1 MSARVIRLDPAQYR
15 HTPWKNGGG
24 VTVDIADAYRPG
36 TPEGSWD
43 GMIWR
48 LGHTRIE
55 TPGPFSDLTGHDR
68 ILVVTG
74 GRGLVLERAEGPL
87 DVREPLRPVRFR
99 GEDRIVSR
107 LEAGPVAVLN
117 LMADRSRAA
126 IDLAVLRDTDACQ
139 VAPGIHIVHA
149 LNGPA
154 RVTIDGEDH
163 ILGERDSL
171 RVDTEDGFAL
181 ALHGGTVALASI
193 ALA

>member
-1 MSARVIRLDPAQYR
+1 VTTRITRLDPAHYR
-15 HTPWKNGGG
+15 HTPWKNRGG

-48 LGHTRIE
+48 LGYTRIE

-74 GRGLVLERAEGPL
+74 GRGLVLERPEGPL

-99 GEDRIVSR
+99 GEDLITSR

-117 LMADRSRAA
+117 LMADRARAA
-126 IDLAVLRDTDACQ
+126 IDLAVLTEARSHQ
-139 VAPGIHIVHA
+139 VAPGLHVLHA
-149 LNGPA
+149 LGPA
-154 RVTIDGEDH
+154 TVTIDGADEALPDRH
-163 ILGERDSL
+163 SL
-171 RVDTEDGFAL
+171 RIDSEEGFLL
-181 ALHGGTVALASI
+181 ALRDGTVALASI
-193 ALA
+193 AVR